1 MHLTDETKVLFNP
14 AKLRIISHPYI
25 SPFFANQSLFLL
37 PQNLTLY
44 HQELVYK
51 FISNIRNYGGYI

>member
-25 SPFFANQSLFLL
+25 STFFANQSLFLRRDKN
-37 PQNLTLY
+37 NL
-44 HQELVYK
+44 
-51 FISNIRNYGGYI
+51 ISPNYGTYSRPGHFY